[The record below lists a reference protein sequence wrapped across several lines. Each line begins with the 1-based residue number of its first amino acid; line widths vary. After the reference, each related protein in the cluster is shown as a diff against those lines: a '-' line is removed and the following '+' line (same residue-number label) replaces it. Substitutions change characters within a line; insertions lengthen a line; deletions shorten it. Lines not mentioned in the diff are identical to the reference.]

1 MLKEAGKH
9 SCGGIVID
17 GFAAAAA
24 PQAQTGGIAVTNQF
38 ATKLRNRNYNA
49 TLLQDVT
56 SLEEILQP
64 SQNVARD
71 DSPPCAA
78 HLKKD
83 VFMKPR
89 NIAAALGS
97 ALLLSAATLAAAHEA
112 HVHGVGKLD
121 VALDGK
127 TLSLHLDSPLVNLI
141 GFEHAAK
148 SAKDKQAAQDMAK
161 TLRSGGAVFV
171 TTPSAECKLSGVQ
184 LVSAAIEPALLG
196 EAAVNKAAGH
206 EDHDGHA
213 DLDADFTFQCAHPE
227 RLQRIDVKLFDAF
240 KGFNSIDVQ
249 LVTAK
254 RQGAAKLTPG
264 SASLTVQ

>member
-1 MLKEAGKH
+1 MNSRTPTFGKL
-9 SCGGIVID
+9 SKL
-17 GFAAAAA
+17 AA
-24 PQAQTGGIAVTNQF
+24 V
-38 ATKLRNRNYNA
+38 L
-49 TLLQDVT
+49 
-56 SLEEILQP
+56 S
-64 SQNVARD
+64 
-71 DSPPCAA
+71 
-78 HLKKD
+78 
-83 VFMKPR
+83 
-89 NIAAALGS
+89 S
-97 ALLLSAATLAAAHEA
+97 ALLLSVVTLATAHEA

-161 TLRSGGAVFV
+161 TLRNAATVFV

-196 EAAVNKAAGH
+196 EAAAKKPAGH

-213 DLDADFTFQCAHPE
+213 DMDADFSFQCAYPE

-249 LVTAK
+249 LVTPK
-254 RQGAAKLTPG
+254 RQGAAKLTPTA
-264 SASLTVQ
+264 ASITIQ